1 MFVAPHLLYKQEE
14 RRFVESELSKEDNMR
29 KGLLVVLCVG
39 VLFMTFAPTIS
50 YGWVRGGHYG
60 SGPRYYHHGS
70 GWGVA
75 GAAVG
80 GVLLGAAIGSAL
92 APPVYVAPPPRVVY
106 AYPPPPPR
114 GYYYAPPP
122 RAYVYPY

>member
-1 MFVAPHLLYKQEE
+1 
-14 RRFVESELSKEDNMR
+14 MR

-39 VLFMTFAPTIS
+39 VLFMTFAPTVS
-50 YGWVRGGHYG
+50 HAWVRGGHYG
-60 SGPRYYHHGS
+60 WGPRYYHHGP

-106 AYPPPPPR
+106 SYPPPPPPR

-122 RAYVYPY
+122 GAYAYPY

>member
-1 MFVAPHLLYKQEE
+1 
-14 RRFVESELSKEDNMR
+14 MR
-29 KGLLVVLCVG
+29 KCFLVVLCLG
-39 VLFMTFAPTIS
+39 VLLMTFAPTI
-50 YGWVRGGHYG
+50 GHAWVRGGHYG
-60 SGPRYYHHGS
+60 WGGPRHYHHGP

-106 AYPPPPPR
+106 AYPPPPPPR

-122 RAYVYPY
+122 GAYVYPY